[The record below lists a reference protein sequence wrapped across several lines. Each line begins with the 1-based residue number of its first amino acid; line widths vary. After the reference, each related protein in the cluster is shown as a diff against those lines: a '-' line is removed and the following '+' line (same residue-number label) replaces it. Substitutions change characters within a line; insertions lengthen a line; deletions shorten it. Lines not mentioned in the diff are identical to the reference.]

1 MAIYT
6 LKNQYITIQISSLG
20 AELASL
26 KENQTGT
33 EYMWCADPQF
43 WGRTSPV
50 LFPIV
55 GACKN
60 NEITYCGKNYP
71 ISQHGFARDMEFN
84 LISQSEDSI
93 WFALED
99 TEATREKYPFAFRL
113 ELGYH
118 IAKSSVEVLWR
129 VKNPGQEKMY
139 FSIGGHP
146 AFRCPLEKGQKQT
159 DYAIAFD
166 AKDKIISRVLG
177 KEGVTDILLEYPLEE
192 GCLSIVEELFDHDAL
207 IIENHQAHKV
217 SLMNPA
223 GNPYLTVTFDAPL
236 FGIWSPPKKNAP
248 FICIEPWYGRADHE
262 HFTGE
267 LKDREWGNEL
277 EAGETFEASYCI
289 AIGGMIDG
297 KKEVGNSGGY

>member
-1 MAIYT
+1 MSTYT
-6 LKNQYITIQISSLG
+6 LKNQEITIQISSHG
-20 AELASL
+20 AELKSL
-26 KENQTGT
+26 KDNHTGT
-33 EYMWCADPQF
+33 EYMWCADPQY

-50 LFPIV
+50 LFPVV

-60 NEITYCGKNYP
+60 NEISYQGKSYTLT
-71 ISQHGFARDMEFN
+71 QHGFARDMEFTP
-84 LISQSEDSI
+84 ISQDGDSI

-99 TEATREKYPFAFRL
+99 TEETREKYPFAFRL

-118 IAKSSVEVLWR
+118 MAGRSVEVLWR

-146 AFRCPLEKGQKQT
+146 AFYCPLEKGKKQT

-166 AKDKIISRVLG
+166 VKDKVVSHLFG
-177 KEGVTDILLEYPLEE
+177 KDGVTDILLEYPLED
-192 GCLSIVEELFDHDAL
+192 GCLSITEELFDHDAL

-217 SLMNPA
+217 ALVDPA
-223 GNPYLTVTFDAPL
+223 GKEYLTVTFDAPL

-262 HFTGE
+262 HFSGNLE
-267 LKDREWGNEL
+267 EREWINEL

-289 AIGGMIDG
+289 TVALA
-297 KKEVGNSGGY
+297 